1 MVERL
6 TGWGEDKIL
15 CNDKDGNSRTFFT
28 SWTDYPTDGPE
39 NPFLGTIDFCYDDL
53 KMLAKMIADI
63 EKM

>member
-15 CNDKDGNSRTFFT
+15 CKDRDGDIRTFFT
-28 SWTDYPTDGPE
+28 SWTNYPTDEPE
-39 NPFLGTIDFCYDDL
+39 NPFLGTNDFRYDDL
-53 KMLAKMIADI
+53 KMLAKMIANI